1 MNLVLTLLLWSIV
14 FVLAFIAAR
23 RERALLESASWIGF
37 REFLYLLPRLGLG
50 VVGSGYLAEVLPQ
63 ALIASWLGPSSGF
76 TGMVLAWLAG
86 ALTPGGPV
94 VGFAIGT
101 TALKSGA
108 GVPQVI
114 VYSIAWALFS
124 LQRMLVYEV

>member
-1 MNLVLTLLLWSIV
+1 MNLILTLLLWSIV
-14 FVLAFIAAR
+14 FALALVAAR
-23 RERALLESASWIGF
+23 RDRVLLQSASWVGF
-37 REFLYLLPRLGLG
+37 REFLYLLPRLALG

-63 ALIASWLGPSSGF
+63 ALIANWLGPSSGF

-94 VGFAIGT
+94 VGFAIGA
-101 TALKSGA
+101 TALKGGA

-114 VYSIAWALFS
+114 VYSIAWA
-124 LQRMLVYEV
+124 